1 MKVVEIFNSIDGEG
15 SRAGFLATFIRL
27 YGCNLS
33 CTYCDSNYACI
44 GNDYKEMTIY
54 EILTEVEK
62 YNCHN
67 ITLTGGEPLIHE
79 EDATKLISLLIK
91 NGYEVNIETNGSKD
105 IERIRNSIKHKYN
118 PKVARNQ
125 LFFTMDWKSIYSGM
139 ATKNLQKNLMEL
151 DENDVLKFVVADE
164 KDLEQMTDI
173 ITTYLPYLTCH
184 IFVSPVFGK
193 IEPKDIVAYLQ
204 KNPCLSNVRL
214 QLQMHKYIW
223 PADMRGV

>member
-27 YGCNLS
+27 YGCNLC
-33 CTYCDSNYACI
+33 CTYCDSVYACR

-54 EILTEVEK
+54 EILTAADK

-79 EDATKLISLLIK
+79 DVKKLISLLIK
-91 NGYEVNIETNGSKD
+91 NGYEVNIETNGSKE
-105 IERIRNSIKHKYN
+105 IEPIRNYIKYKYG
-118 PKVARNQ
+118 PTVARNNV
-125 LFFTMDWKSIYSGM
+125 FFTMDWKSIYSGM
-139 ATKNLQKNLMEL
+139 ATKNLRNNLMEL

-164 KDLEQMTDI
+164 NDLEQMTDV